1 MRQSLRLAAAL
12 AAVLVFHAAVVAQE
26 GAAPATDEKSLRALV
41 ESSEGKAK
49 GAAAAE
55 LAQLLESESRWSEA
69 ASEWR
74 QARRLRGTV
83 SDHEGE
89 ARALLA
95 FAEDVAAQGES
106 GSSVAAAFED
116 AQTALR
122 RARQAGSKSVEV
134 ALGLGRCAEIAG
146 EPATRIAEL
155 TAAVAAAPDDLRLS
169 WALAAALLAEG
180 RTGEAIA
187 IFRRLS
193 DAQPGD
199 ADLALALHGAAKA
212 AGDDALQE
220 SSAARMIA
228 AAPDDVRG
236 WNALWHT
243 FAPKQRWGEL
253 SVAAVG
259 LAKANPG
266 GTWAARYAGMSCS
279 MARRFDD
286 AIEWLDKAWDRKKT
300 DSLARSEAARILM
313 NEKKDRD
320 RAVAYYTEALAADP
334 ASAKAYD
341 GLFFIAKRST
351 DEGNPKASVGLFE
364 ILARAR
370 PKDAQAQ
377 NNYANSLRFAG
388 RYDESERA
396 YLATIALFPSEG
408 QLRNDYAL
416 LLDVLGRND
425 EATKVLAEAHELD
438 PANNDS
444 MENLGFLA
452 RAKGDRD
459 LALLWFRK
467 AHATLVA
474 RGENDHKHRINV
486 DDQRW
491 PLPPLR

>member
-1 MRQSLRLAAAL
+1 MRTNRRLAAAIVAAMLL
-12 AAVLVFHAAVVAQE
+12 ASAASAQD
-26 GAAPATDEKSLRALV
+26 GAAPAKDEKSLRALV
-41 ESSEGKAK
+41 DSSEGKAK
-49 GAAAAE
+49 GAAAAD
-55 LAQLLESESRWSEA
+55 LALFLERDSRWSEA
-69 ASEWR
+69 ASAWR
-74 QARRLRGTV
+74 QARKLRGDV
-83 SDHEGE
+83 GDLEGE

-95 FAEDVAAQGES
+95 FAEDVSAQGES
-106 GSSVAAAFED
+106 GGAVAAAFED
-116 AQTALR
+116 ARTALR
-122 RARQAGSKSVEV
+122 RARDGGSRSVEV
-134 ALGLGRCAEIAG
+134 AIGLARCAEISG
-146 EPATRIAEL
+146 DTATRVAEL
-155 TAAVAAAPDDLRLS
+155 TAAVAAAPDDVRAS
-169 WALAAALLAEG
+169 WALAAALASEG
-180 RTGEAIA
+180 KTDAAIA
-187 IFRRLS
+187 IFRKLS
-193 DAQPGD
+193 DAHPKD
-199 ADLALALHGAAKA
+199 ANLALALHDAAKT
-212 AGDDALQE
+212 AGDDALQQ
-220 SSAARMIA
+220 SSAARMIS

-253 SVAAVG
+253 AGAAVE

-266 GTWAARYAGMSCS
+266 GTWAARYAGMACS

-286 AIEWLDKAWDRKKT
+286 ALEWLDKAWERQKT

-320 RAVAYYTEALAADP
+320 RAVLYYTEALAADP

-341 GLFFIAKRST
+341 GLFFIAKRYT
-351 DEGNPKASVGLFE
+351 DEGNPKASVPLFE

-370 PKDAQAQ
+370 PKDPQAQ
-377 NNYANSLRFAG
+377 NNHANSLRFAG
-388 RYDESERA
+388 RYDESEKA
-396 YLATIALFPSEG
+396 YLATIARFPADG

-425 EATKVLAEAHELD
+425 EAMKVLAEAHDLD

-459 LALLWFRK
+459 AALKWFRM

-474 RGENDHKHRINV
+474 RGEDDHKHRINV

-491 PLPPLR
+491 PLPPVR